1 VKALDGTPFRYRI
14 SPNFFRKHDWFT
26 PRSYAMQTDRVSSK
40 TSLAISYLFVPG
52 NRPERFA
59 KAVDAG
65 PDAIILDLE
74 DSVHPE
80 SKAAARAAIQAW
92 QESTPQVSCERYIR
106 LNSVN
111 STLFRQDLN
120 WLGDMRF
127 AERCDGIFL
136 PKAECPEAL
145 ARSVLRLL
153 EWQPK
158 LKVIAI
164 IETAKGL
171 HQVESI
177 AAVPGL
183 ARLAFGSLDFSLDID
198 CSQTPEAFLFARN
211 RIVLASR
218 TADLP
223 APIDGVTPAISDL
236 AVVTKDSH
244 YARSLGFGAK
254 LCIHPAQLVS
264 VQRAFLP
271 DSRQLAWADRVMRAV
286 ATGSHAVQV
295 DGEMVDLPLIEHAQR
310 LLDVARQHAVVP
322 RADAC

>member
-1 VKALDGTPFRYRI
+1 
-14 SPNFFRKHDWFT
+14 
-26 PRSYAMQTDRVSSK
+26 MQSDRLSSN
-40 TSLAISYLFVPG
+40 TSHAISYLFVPG
-52 NRPERFA
+52 NRPERFS
-59 KAVDAG
+59 KAVEAG

-74 DSVHPE
+74 DAVHPD
-80 SKAAARAAIQAW
+80 SKAAARAAIWAW

-106 LNSVN
+106 LNSVS
-111 STLFRQDLN
+111 STLFRQDLT
-120 WLGDMRF
+120 WLGDMRYP
-127 AERCDGIFL
+127 ERCNGIFL
-136 PKAECPEAL
+136 PKAECPETL
-145 ARSVLRLL
+145 TQVIERLL
-153 EWQPK
+153 ERQPQ
-158 LKVIAI
+158 LKIVAI

-171 HQVESI
+171 QQVDAIASI
-177 AAVPGL
+177 PGL

-223 APIDGVTPAISDL
+223 APIDGVTPAISDQ
-236 AVVTKDSH
+236 AVVSKDSQ

-254 LCIHPAQLVS
+254 LCIHPSQLAS

-286 ATGSHAVQV
+286 ASGSHAVQV
-295 DGEMVDLPLIEHAQR
+295 DGEMVDLPLIERAQR
-310 LLDVARQHAVVP
+310 LLDVASRHAPIV

>member
-1 VKALDGTPFRYRI
+1 
-14 SPNFFRKHDWFT
+14 
-26 PRSYAMQTDRVSSK
+26 MQSDRLNC
-40 TSLAISYLFVPG
+40 TTRRAISYLFVPG

-59 KAVDAG
+59 KAVEAG

-74 DSVHPE
+74 DAVHPD
-80 SKAAARAAIQAW
+80 SKAAARAAIWAW
-92 QESTPQVSCERYIR
+92 QQSTPSVACERYIR
-106 LNSVN
+106 LNSV
-111 STLFRQDLN
+111 SSALFRQDLT
-120 WLGDMRF
+120 WLSDMRYP
-127 AERCDGIFL
+127 ERCSGIFL
-136 PKAECPEAL
+136 PKAECPDAL
-145 ARSVLRLL
+145 AAVVERLL
-153 EWQPK
+153 AWQPQ
-158 LKVIAI
+158 LSVVAI

-171 HQVESI
+171 QQVESI
-177 AAVPGL
+177 AAIPGL
-183 ARLAFGSLDFSLDID
+183 ARLAFGSLDFALDID
-198 CSQTPEAFLFARN
+198 CSQIPEAFLFARN

-236 AVVTKDSH
+236 AVVAKDAH

-254 LCIHPAQLVS
+254 LCIHPGQLAT

-310 LLDVARQHAVVP
+310 LLDVARQHAPIV

>member
-1 VKALDGTPFRYRI
+1 MKSDRLSRKTP
-14 SPNFFRKHDWFT
+14 
-26 PRSYAMQTDRVSSK
+26 
-40 TSLAISYLFVPG
+40 LAISYLFVPG
-52 NRPERFA
+52 NRPERFS
-59 KAVDAG
+59 KAVEAG

-74 DSVHPE
+74 DAVHPD
-80 SKAAARAAIQAW
+80 SKAAARAAIWAW
-92 QESTPQVSCERYIR
+92 QESTPKVCCERYIR
-106 LNSVN
+106 LNSVG
-111 STLFRQDLN
+111 STLFRQDLT
-120 WLGDMRF
+120 WLGDMRYP
-127 AERCDGIFL
+127 ERCQGIFL

-145 ARSVLRLL
+145 ARVVEHLL
-153 EWQPK
+153 EWQPA
-158 LKVIAI
+158 LKIIAI

-171 HQVESI
+171 QQVESI
-177 AAVPGL
+177 AAIAGL

-198 CSQTPEAFLFARN
+198 CSQTPEAFLFARS

-236 AVVTKDSH
+236 AVVTQDSH

-254 LCIHPAQLVS
+254 LCIHPAQLVP

-271 DSRQLAWADRVMRAV
+271 DSCQLAWADRVMRAV

-310 LLDVARQHAVVP
+310 LLEVASQYPSIA

>member
-1 VKALDGTPFRYRI
+1 
-14 SPNFFRKHDWFT
+14 
-26 PRSYAMQTDRVSSK
+26 MQSDRFSST

-52 NRPERFA
+52 NRPERFP
-59 KAVDAG
+59 KAVGAG

-74 DSVHPE
+74 DAVHPQ
-80 SKAAARAAIQAW
+80 SKAAARVAIGSW
-92 QESTPQVSCERYIR
+92 QEGAETVSCERYIR
-106 LNSVN
+106 LNSI
-111 STLFRQDLN
+111 SSALFRQDLS
-120 WLGDMRF
+120 WLCNMRHPQ
-127 AERCDGIFL
+127 RCDGIFL

-145 ARSVLRLL
+145 ARVVEHLL
-153 EWQPK
+153 EWQPG
-158 LKVIAI
+158 LKIIAI

-171 HQVESI
+171 QQVESI
-177 AAVPGL
+177 AAVTGV

-254 LCIHPAQLVS
+254 LCIHPAQLRP

-271 DSRQLAWADRVMRAV
+271 DSRQLAWAGRVMRAV
-286 ATGSHAVQV
+286 ASGSHAVQV

-310 LLDVARQHAVVP
+310 LLEVARRHVP
-322 RADAC
+322 VSGADAC

>member
-1 VKALDGTPFRYRI
+1 MQSDRLSRKAP
-14 SPNFFRKHDWFT
+14 
-26 PRSYAMQTDRVSSK
+26 
-40 TSLAISYLFVPG
+40 LAISYLFVPG
-52 NRPERFA
+52 NRPERFS
-59 KAVDAG
+59 KACEAG

-74 DSVHPE
+74 DAVHPD
-80 SKAAARAAIQAW
+80 SKAVARAAIQTW
-92 QESTPQVSCERYIR
+92 QESTPNVACERYIR
-106 LNSVN
+106 LNSVS
-111 STLFRQDLN
+111 STLFSQDLG
-120 WLGDMRF
+120 WLSDLRHP
-127 AERCDGIFL
+127 ERCNGIFL

-145 ARSVLRLL
+145 TPVVERLL
-153 EWQPK
+153 AWQPQ
-158 LKVIAI
+158 LTIVAI

-171 HQVESI
+171 QHVESI
-177 AAVPGL
+177 AAIPGL
-183 ARLAFGSLDFSLDID
+183 ARLAFGSLDFSLDIN
-198 CSQTPEAFLFARN
+198 CSQVPEAFLFARN

-223 APIDGVTPAISDL
+223 SPIDGVTPAISDL
-236 AVVTKDSH
+236 AVVARDSH

-254 LCIHPAQLVS
+254 LCIHPGQLTT

-310 LLDVARQHAVVP
+310 LLDVARQYAPAV